1 MKKFIITALCICTA
15 IFTFANPAASDKK
28 GKNTTT
34 IASTLNAAVTTTGSN
49 VIVTAISELPQ
60 AVEVTLTD
68 DNGNELYQ
76 GKLVKGDLTQNA
88 IFNLEQLHDGTYN
101 IVLSNGKNKLEKKV
115 TVNTNTIKQLSV
127 E

>member
-15 IFTFANPAASDKK
+15 FFTFANPAATSKK
-28 GKNTTT
+28 EKNTTT
-34 IASTLNAAVTTTGSN
+34 ATTLNAVVYTTGTN
-49 VIVTAISELPQ
+49 VIVTAISEFPD
-60 AVEVTLTD
+60 AVDVTLTD

-76 GKLVKGDLTQNA
+76 GKLVKGHLTQNA
-88 IFNLEQLHDGTYN
+88 IFNLEQLNEGTYS